1 MALCLLGI
9 TYMMDAYLPDDDV
22 VVHGKDGVKG
32 TGGSRSSHSN
42 GARGGS
48 KRDGKRAARRNKHQ
62 CCYSSKYVRIQ
73 AAKAESATSD
83 PLFPATASEKKKGT
97 GKAVKGK

>member
-1 MALCLLGI
+1 MDLYLL
-9 TYMMDAYLPDDDV
+9 DDDV

-48 KRDGKRAARRNKHQ
+48 KRDGKRAARQNKHQ
-62 CCYSSKYVRIQ
+62 GCYSSKYVRIQ
-73 AAKAESATSD
+73 AAKAESAKSD
-83 PLFPATASEKKKGT
+83 QLFPATAGEKKKGT